1 MKRFFFSVMALAA
14 VATACTESGLIDKPS
29 FYANEISFDSYI
41 GKAPQTKAETVDET
55 YLQRTIANGGGV
67 HVYGFLQEKGVTSAS
82 SIETSVPYMDAQLR
96 YDIPEGAS
104 SQAWMYDDIAFWPED
119 KALAFAAYSLNAET
133 NGCISNHTDVTKFD
147 FTVNDL
153 VEDQVDLLAIP
164 FMTNKVDAGEN
175 NVVTLEFK
183 HLLSRVGFTV
193 LASHPSEDVDIAIQS
208 IVLRGIFPKTGVVD
222 LTSTG
227 IIAPYYDG
235 EVATEYDFFKDADD
249 NTEAGF
255 MINSSTCVADQSTNK
270 KGEPIYPNVTMD
282 LDLDPKDQTKWNTMY
297 AAMSGTSKVND
308 RYMMIMPCT
317 VDAVIEVKYHLTAD
331 QPRIAKVALTNWE
344 FKPGYA
350 YEFVLKVSTQTIQ
363 FDADFGAWGG
373 PITETQTLTPI
384 I

>member
-1 MKRFFFSVMALAA
+1 MALAA

-55 YLQRTIANGGGV
+55 YLQRTIENGGGV
-67 HVYGFLQEKGVTSAS
+67 QVYGFLQEKGVTSAS

-164 FMTNKVDAGEN
+164 FMTNKVDAEEN

-193 LASHPSEDVDIAIQS
+193 LASHPSANVDIAIQR
-208 IVLRGIFPKTGVVD
+208 IVLRGVFPKTGMVD
-222 LTSTG
+222 LKSTG
-227 IIAPYYDG
+227 VIAPYYDV
-235 EVATEYDFFKDADD
+235 EPVTEYEFFKDNDD
-249 NTEAGF
+249 ATEAGF
-255 MINSSTCVADQSTNK
+255 MINSATCVTDQATNK

-282 LDLDPKDQTKWNTMY
+282 LSKDPKDPDLWDETYVPMT
-297 AAMSGTSKVND
+297 GTSKVDD
-308 RYMMIMPCT
+308 RYLMIMPCT

-331 QPRIAKVALTNWE
+331 EPREAKVALSNWE

-350 YEFVLKVSTQTIQ
+350 YEFVLKVSTQTIE
-363 FDADFGAWGG
+363 FDAAFGAWGDSV
-373 PITETQTLTPI
+373 TETQTLTPI